1 MRKCFFL
8 LSSSVFAILLQLQ
21 GLEISQEDS
30 LYIET
35 LENGVTVWLQESRES
50 PAELSLKVIWKTDEE
65 VTSTSLNCLYGDDDI
80 YEFFEYSKED
90 KDLFPRDIGI
100 IVVGDFDKNQMRAL
114 IKEQFRDVRTWA
126 GEKNRSP
133 IEINPLEDNKVP
145 HLTLSY
151 PTPIQSAKTDE
162 DLKNQ
167 WAIYFL
173 QKLVQEEFKES
184 LKESGGIWVEPAEVS
199 YLPSAE
205 RYLPQTACIAKV
217 YSNSQDL
224 EVVLIGLLKSVQAIK
239 KNGFSDEKFKEFK
252 TESYRNLRSMSRN
265 SPENDDL
272 GKYYTDQFVSGL
284 KCPSYSSFIKT
295 SEKIIADM
303 TLRDIHLLVDQF
315 LKDGNRLVTA
325 SGITESKV
333 RESFERF
340 GADSVFLVIEDEE
353 QDNRGKRGFNY
364 ALAYSQLP
372 LTEEEAETIGD
383 IIETVGNTYWAAL
396 GLKQWSL
403 RDKEKKIKHV
413 HPLRFLGEI
422 FSNADLKLCMRK
434 IRKSDLKWDG
444 FMKGLIPNM
453 EEVKERNLLQH
464 IGGFCKVVGA
474 DPEKVRGF
482 VKKSNWAGLV
492 EYLIEN

>member
-1 MRKCFFL
+1 
-8 LSSSVFAILLQLQ
+8 
-21 GLEISQEDS
+21 
-30 LYIET
+30 
-35 LENGVTVWLQESRES
+35 
-50 PAELSLKVIWKTDEE
+50 
-65 VTSTSLNCLYGDDDI
+65 
-80 YEFFEYSKED
+80 
-90 KDLFPRDIGI
+90 
-100 IVVGDFDKNQMRAL
+100 
-114 IKEQFRDVRTWA
+114 
-126 GEKNRSP
+126 
-133 IEINPLEDNKVP
+133 
-145 HLTLSY
+145 
-151 PTPIQSAKTDE
+151 
-162 DLKNQ
+162 
-167 WAIYFL
+167 
-173 QKLVQEEFKES
+173 
-184 LKESGGIWVEPAEVS
+184 
-199 YLPSAE
+199 
-205 RYLPQTACIAKV
+205 
-217 YSNSQDL
+217 
-224 EVVLIGLLKSVQAIK
+224 
-239 KNGFSDEKFKEFK
+239 
-252 TESYRNLRSMSRN
+252 
-265 SPENDDL
+265 
-272 GKYYTDQFVSGL
+272 
-284 KCPSYSSFIKT
+284 
-295 SEKIIADM
+295 M